1 MVVSRISG
9 AVSYPELS
17 RLEVVDVGYTS
28 DAYELEIMGAVVY
41 IVLGQADFTFKSQ
54 YNIVFYP
61 IYLIHKI
68 SHDVLRKI
76 GVIEFPADDKSYL
89 DDMGGANLLLRPFS
103 PLIFAYVNAATLA
116 QADSATEP
124 ASGTATAAA
133 AVKRVRKK
141 KAAET
146 PADIDK
152 AAANTDEVVPADAP
166 QVAAAAAAAA
176 IEAVATEAEAEDLI
190 KINDAGT
197 DGAETQFPASLDH
210 DADFGKDVVLPTQT
224 SEIASLEK
232 GQYEKARGPGI
243 AVAIAAGPH
252 GKKPVTEPWIQ
263 TFMHNKNFGIID
275 NDGGNDSLFATI
287 RDGLRSQGRSTSIEE
302 MRTKLSDMA
311 TKELYDDYVK
321 HYNKYAAPYTRI
333 RSEVAE
339 YNQKLAAVMERAS
352 TDQGQRLSASELL
365 KLEAE
370 NKGVRAQ
377 REESLTKMKHLYHIM
392 ETRFG
397 YMKETKG
404 DFARFKTILKTR
416 TFIPDAWT
424 LRALERMYNINVVRL
439 SAPRFADGDLDN
451 VIMCGDEISDSPGL
465 ELAMF
470 KEAYKPILFIM
481 ASVDERGSYSLITYR
496 AKGALTFAELPYD
509 VRTHILTKCME
520 AAGGEYAF
528 IPQFKHLLAS
538 APQSRGSSGGG
549 TGGGGGGDNW
559 WSHGGDK
566 NKMKTR
572 DVPILQFYNR
582 AGNEFPGKGAGEYV
596 PASTEHLFVPLSKI
610 PNWRR
615 ALSNFAES
623 PFILDGRTW
632 FSVEHYYQ
640 GSKFRKHNRDF
651 YMQFSLDSGSDI
663 AKDPL
668 IAKAAGSKTG
678 KFNGR
683 LYRPKAV
690 AIDADYFSSGG
701 SKQAIMDAMEAKFR
715 QNSEMKQILLGTL
728 NAQLYH
734 FQRGEKPILF
744 DNLMKVREK
753 LS

>member
-17 RLEVVDVGYTS
+17 RLEVSDVGYVS

-68 SHDVLRKI
+68 SHDVIRKI

-89 DDMGGANLLLRPFS
+89 DDTGGANLLLRPFS
-103 PLIFAYVNAATLA
+103 PLIFAYVNAVTLA

-124 ASGTATAAA
+124 ASTAARAAA

-166 QVAAAAAAAA
+166 QVAATAA
-176 IEAVATEAEAEDLI
+176 AEAEDLI
-190 KINDAGT
+190 KINDADAVGT
-197 DGAETQFPASLDH
+197 DATQFPAALET
-210 DADFGKDVVLPTQT
+210 ATDFGKDVVLPTQT

-243 AVAIAAGPH
+243 AAAGPH
-252 GKKPVTEPWIQ
+252 GKKSVTEPWIQ
-263 TFMHNKNFGIID
+263 TFMHNKNFGVID

-333 RSEVAE
+333 RNEVAD

-370 NKGVRAQ
+370 KKGVRAQ
-377 REESLTKMKHLYHIM
+377 REESLTKMKHLNHIM

-439 SAPRFADGDLDN
+439 SAPRFAEGDLDN

-481 ASVDERGSYSLITYR
+481 ASVDEHGSYSLITYR

-538 APQSRGSSGGG
+538 APQSTHSRGSSGEG
-549 TGGGGGGDNW
+549 NW

-582 AGNEFPGKGAGEYV
+582 AGNEYPGKGAGEYV

-632 FSVEHYYQ
+632 FSVEQFYQ
-640 GSKFRKHNRDF
+640 GSKFRKPNRDF

-701 SKQAIMDAMEAKFR
+701 SKQAILDAMEAKFR